1 MRRLG
6 LFIVGPAV
14 LTLGLAVTVYYT
26 QAAQLLPSLHS
37 FWLVIHVSVA
47 ILSAALF
54 TIAFSVTIL
63 FLLKARRAT
72 CPPRRP
78 NFMESLPD
86 AAPLD
91 RTAYRRRRPAG
102 REAPFLGSGSAQQQR
117 RGGGQ

>member
-63 FLLKARRAT
+63 FLLKARR
-72 CPPRRP
+72 
-78 NFMESLPD
+78 
-86 AAPLD
+86 
-91 RTAYRRRRPAG
+91 
-102 REAPFLGSGSAQQQR
+102 EASPHWQ
-117 RGGGQ
+117 